1 MFQGLVTSKTSDGWG
16 VGGGGSGGETYCS
29 IFEKT
34 KTLA

>member
-16 VGGGGSGGETYCS
+16 VGGGSGGETYCS